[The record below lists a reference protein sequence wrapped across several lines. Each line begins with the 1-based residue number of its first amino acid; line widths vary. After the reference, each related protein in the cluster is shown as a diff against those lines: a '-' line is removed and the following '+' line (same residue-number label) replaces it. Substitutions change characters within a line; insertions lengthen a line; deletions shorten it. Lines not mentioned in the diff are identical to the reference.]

1 MYNLQTMQD
10 ERGKKDLEGDGGLAD
25 RAQLLERRPGLVD
38 GGLFVLVP
46 EASEDRGKEQEL
58 GMAHGASNT
67 AQVLKIL
74 F

>member
-38 GGLFVLVP
+38 SGLFVLVP
-46 EASEDRGKEQEL
+46 EASEDRGKEL